1 MIKELKELIWD
12 ICSINTNIDIED
24 VMEVA
29 KINPAVESQLIE
41 LKRILQKINLRK
53 EGTTCWTPPT
63 PQPVQKPEE
72 PSVAPSSEG
81 TDRLQLNRV
90 EDKSDVIV
98 EYGITKERL
107 ESYLISY
114 NDRNR
119 KKMSFD
125 TFIKSC
131 IFVKGYII
139 NNGTRN
145 SEGFYRI
152 PRVSVNNELLSYL
165 ANIDPLTD
173 YSTSNVADFLRG
185 KTLNVISKDFF
196 KQSEDHS
203 ASVLIAQR

>member
-12 ICSINTNIDIED
+12 ICSINTTIDIED

-90 EDKSDVIV
+90 EDKTDIVV

-107 ESYLISY
+107 ESYRHSVCKY
-114 NDRNR
+114 A
-119 KKMSFD
+119 
-125 TFIKSC
+125 
-131 IFVKGYII
+131 
-139 NNGTRN
+139 GTAA
-145 SEGFYRI
+145 GCPAVYF
-152 PRVSVNNELLSYL
+152 
-165 ANIDPLTD
+165 
-173 YSTSNVADFLRG
+173 
-185 KTLNVISKDFF
+185 
-196 KQSEDHS
+196 
-203 ASVLIAQR
+203 

>member
-12 ICSINTNIDIED
+12 ICSINTTIDIED

-53 EGTTCWTPPT
+53 EGTTCWTSPA

-72 PSVAPSSEG
+72 PSVDPSSEG
-81 TDRLQLNRV
+81 TGRLQLNRV

-173 YSTSNVADFLRG
+173 YSASNVADFLKG
-185 KTLNVISKDFF
+185 KTLNAISKDFF

-203 ASVLIAQR
+203 ASVLIAQQ

>member
-12 ICSINTNIDIED
+12 ICSVNTTIDIED

-53 EGTTCWTPPT
+53 EGTTCWTPPA
-63 PQPVQKPEE
+63 PQPIQKPEE
-72 PSVAPSSEG
+72 PSVDPSSEG

-90 EDKSDVIV
+90 EDRSDIIV

-125 TFIKSC
+125 TFIKAC

-165 ANIDPLTD
+165 GNIDPLTD
-173 YSTSNVADFLRG
+173 YSASNVADFLKG
-185 KTLNVISKDFF
+185 KTLSVISKDFF

-203 ASVLIAQR
+203 ASVLIAQ

>member
-12 ICSINTNIDIED
+12 ICSVNTTIDIED

-53 EGTTCWTPPT
+53 EGTTCWTPPA
-63 PQPVQKPEE
+63 PQPIQKPEE
-72 PSVAPSSEG
+72 PSVDPSSEG

-90 EDKSDVIV
+90 EDRSDIIV

-125 TFIKSC
+125 TFIKAC

-173 YSTSNVADFLRG
+173 YSASNVADFLRG

-203 ASVLIAQR
+203 ASVLIAQ

>member
-12 ICSINTNIDIED
+12 ICSVNTTIDIED

-29 KINPAVESQLIE
+29 KINPAVESQLLE

-53 EGTTCWTPPT
+53 EGTTCWTPPA
-63 PQPVQKPEE
+63 PQTVQKPEE
-72 PSVAPSSEG
+72 PSVAPSSEAS
-81 TDRLQLNRV
+81 DRLQLNRI
-90 EDKSDVIV
+90 EDKTDIIV

-125 TFIKSC
+125 TFIKAC

-173 YSTSNVADFLRG
+173 YSASNVADFLRG

-196 KQSEDHS
+196 KQSDDHS
-203 ASVLIAQR
+203 ASVLIAQ